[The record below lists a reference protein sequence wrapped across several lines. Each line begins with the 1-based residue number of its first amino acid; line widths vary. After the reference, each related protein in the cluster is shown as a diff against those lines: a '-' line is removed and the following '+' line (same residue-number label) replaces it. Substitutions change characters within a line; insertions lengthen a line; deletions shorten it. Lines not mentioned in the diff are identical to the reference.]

1 MKEPLEV
8 IIDLVEKNPND
19 MRLGEDVRKYIRENY
34 GYRKTKVKD

>member
-19 MRLGEDVRKYIRENY
+19 MRLGEAVREYIRENY
-34 GYRKTKVKD
+34 GHRKTKVKD